1 MAAIVTFKHCFVLL
15 FVNVVLLKPNR
26 AQQYHFPPQP
36 RREEQ
41 REAGRSAAAWGE
53 RPQSWARRCA
63 LRTSPHPNPALPH
76 FVDLHPL
83 LPCFLIPIPFFQ
95 VSSFAFGRGEV

>member
-15 FVNVVLLKPNR
+15 FGNVVLLKPNQ

-41 REAGRSAAAWGE
+41 REAGCSAAAWGE
-53 RPQSWARRCA
+53 RPQSWAQRCA

-76 FVDLHPL
+76 FVDLYLL
-83 LPCFLIPIPFFQ
+83 LPCFLIPVLSFQ
-95 VSSFAFGRGEV
+95 LSSFAFGRGEI